1 VVADILP
8 AAAGFATPARAVM
21 DRPHLGSEEPAMTP
35 FFIALA
41 IACVAFWRVAV
52 KILVAVAIFLLVT
65 GMIMVIQDM
74 HHIK

>member
-1 VVADILP
+1 
-8 AAAGFATPARAVM
+8 M

-41 IACVAFWRVAV
+41 IACVAFWRAALKILAIVAV
-52 KILVAVAIFLLVT
+52 FLLMT
-65 GMIMVIQDM
+65 GLVMVIQDM